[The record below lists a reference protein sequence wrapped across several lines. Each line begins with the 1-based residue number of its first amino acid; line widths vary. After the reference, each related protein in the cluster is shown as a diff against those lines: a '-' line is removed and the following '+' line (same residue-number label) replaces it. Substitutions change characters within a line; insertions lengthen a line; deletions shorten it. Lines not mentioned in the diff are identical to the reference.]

1 MHPRVAFED
10 PSWLSALDLTPEQ
23 TQFFT
28 DHQNYNSVLNLQ
40 LLESVENAAKNDA
53 PLADWAQSR
62 GFKNYELLVEPNMSL
77 DIKDFEAFI
86 ESRKRVLKNRLKG
99 LFE

>member
-1 MHPRVAFED
+1 MHPRVVFED
-10 PSWLSALDLTPEQ
+10 PSRLSALDLTPEQ

-28 DHQNYNSVLNLQ
+28 DPQNYNSVLNLQ

-99 LFE
+99 LFK